1 MKNRY
6 GLLSTLT
13 AIALFIVLETLSI
26 LLVVERG
33 VVQRFKVMGAVR
45 SAQSW
50 VWIRTSRIGYYFN
63 YRAEN
68 ERLSAEN
75 LQLRERLARYDAAR
89 AELDSMS
96 LVVEADHTFIRATVI
111 KNSVDRQHNH
121 LILNRGSKDGI
132 QAGMGVVT
140 GRGVI
145 GIIGAVSRRYSY
157 VRSILSAG
165 QSVSAKLSGSG
176 AFGPMTWTGREPDR
190 AVLREIPVHVAVAP
204 GDTVLSSGFSTIYP
218 PDIPLGTV
226 IDSQVSKGSS
236 QELTVQLFEDFRT
249 LHSVY
254 IVKDNRR
261 KEIEELYEQAR

>member
-26 LLVVERG
+26 LLVVEHG

-50 VWIRTSRIGYYFN
+50 VWTRTSRIGYYFN
-63 YRAEN
+63 YRTEN

-75 LQLRERLARYDAAR
+75 LQLRERLARYEAAS
-89 AELDSMS
+89 AELDSLS
-96 LVVEADHTFIRATVI
+96 LTVETDYTFIGARVI

-121 LILNRGSKDGI
+121 IILDRGRKDGI
-132 QAGMGVVT
+132 EEGMGVVT
-140 GRGVI
+140 GKGVV
-145 GIIGAVSRRYSY
+145 GIVGAVTGHYAF
-157 VRSILSAG
+157 VRSILGAG

-176 AFGPMTWTGREPDR
+176 AFGPMAWTGKEPDR

-204 GDTVLSSGFSTIYP
+204 GDTVFSSGFSTIYP

-226 IDSQVSKGSS
+226 LESRVSKGSS
-236 QELTVQLFEDFRT
+236 QELTVKLFEDFRT

-261 KEIEELYEQAR
+261 QEIEELYEEAR